1 LTDSVPVIAS
11 AAFVGA
17 MAMNFGAAFWFTAL
31 QEHVPA
37 HARSRVS
44 SYDWLGSWL
53 FLPLGYVL
61 IGPVA
66 ETIGYRET
74 LLIAVGWTVFS
85 SLAIL
90 LIPSVRN
97 LRRKDA
103 QPESLRTDPLTA
115 TQVAG

>member
-1 LTDSVPVIAS
+1 
-11 AAFVGA
+11 
-17 MAMNFGAAFWFTAL
+17 
-31 QEHVPA
+31 
-37 HARSRVS
+37 
-44 SYDWLGSWL
+44 
-53 FLPLGYVL
+53 
-61 IGPVA
+61 
-66 ETIGYRET
+66 
-74 LLIAVGWTVFS
+74 VFS